1 MLDMSAKPS
10 TMKLVGVLEAMG
22 MALPD
27 PSRPHRPTGLSI
39 TDTRL
44 PVGFNDDEINDH
56 EEALAAGEPEPP
68 RAAVPEQREP
78 EQREP
83 EQRDPIAEVP
93 ATPNRGAWAR
103 AHTELHPLY
112 RRDRRNNAR
121 VRTYSVAYY
130 RSEHALATAAA
141 YDGRPTPVEAA
152 RNERIGSHADVMGYR
167 GRHRR
172 VREPVVSARP
182 ISNSHVHNRQSPTET
197 HISRRR

>member
-56 EEALAAGEPEPP
+56 EEALASGEPEPP

-78 EQREP
+78 
-83 EQRDPIAEVP
+83 ITEVP

-103 AHTELHPLY
+103 ARTELHPLY

-141 YDGRPTPVEAA
+141 YDGRPTPAEAP
-152 RNERIGSHADVMGYR
+152 RNERIGGHADVMGYR

-182 ISNSHVHNRQSPTET
+182 IGNSHVHNRQSPTET
-197 HISRRR
+197 YGSRRR